1 MLFSGLLDRVFWWLT
16 VLHVRSLISGRFLGS
31 RKEKALWAVLPF
43 FKPGS
48 ELPEALVLGAW
59 LLWESLGDGSEG
71 GRLKLLGK

>member
-1 MLFSGLLDRVFWWLT
+1 MLSGLWDWVFWWLT
-16 VLHVRSLISGRFLGS
+16 VLRVRSLISGRFLGS
-31 RKEKALWAVLPF
+31 GKEKALWAVLSF

-71 GRLKLLGK
+71 GRLELLGK